1 VGAAVPPTDELN
13 YSYVFPGN
21 SFIIL
26 NGRWGCG
33 IASPLIYMRTIT
45 LLLVLI
51 CILAGSGLAQIAVP
65 AKPTASVKAD
75 ADPADLAKAALT
87 AHGGEKLKQ
96 MRSLLMRGSVDLNVN
111 NQSIPATFY
120 TVISGDKYSFEIN
133 NPFQPL
139 KQVYDGH
146 QTFST
151 IRGFSLPPITSL
163 GFPLLPKVGEN
174 GFVISPVGDLKKK
187 KKGFRITT
195 PDGFYTDFFVDEKTG
210 QIKGYESSYEVSGRS
225 VTTSVEIDEFQTV
238 DGIVVPKKYSQ
249 RFDLGQ
255 MTAYASFKIKEIL
268 INSTIADD
276 VFDMPGEQNPA
287 SLGGNK

>member
-1 VGAAVPPTDELN
+1 MSILFIFVLIAVSVITGPSQTTLPAAVQT
-13 YSYVFPGN
+13 
-21 SFIIL
+21 
-26 NGRWGCG
+26 
-33 IASPLIYMRTIT
+33 A
-45 LLLVLI
+45 
-51 CILAGSGLAQIAVP
+51 P
-65 AKPTASVKAD
+65 AKAD
-75 ADPADLAKAALT
+75 REPLDLAKAALS

-111 NQSIPATFY
+111 NQLIPATFY
-120 TVISGDKYSFEIN
+120 TVISGDRYAFEIS

-139 KQVYDGH
+139 KQVFDGR

-163 GFPLLPKVGEN
+163 GFPLLIKVGDS
-174 GFVISPVGDLKKK
+174 GFAISPVGDLKKK

-210 QIKGYESSYEVSGRS
+210 QIKAYESSYEVAGRT

-238 DGIVVPKKYSQ
+238 DGIVVPKRYSQ

-268 INSTIADD
+268 VNSAIADD
-276 VFDMPGEQNPA
+276 VFAIPNEQKGP
-287 SLGGNK
+287 LGN